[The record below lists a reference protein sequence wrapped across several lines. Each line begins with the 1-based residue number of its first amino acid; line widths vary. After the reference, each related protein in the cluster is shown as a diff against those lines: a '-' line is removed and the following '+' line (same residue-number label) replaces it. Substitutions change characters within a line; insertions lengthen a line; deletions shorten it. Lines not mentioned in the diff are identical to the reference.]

1 MDFLANLNT
10 SLSHLEARV
19 TPADKT
25 GVSIQ
30 YKLTCR
36 CYHNSAQFWSW
47 MSKSSSNMV
56 LPKVVTSQRNI
67 NWTNVLK
74 QRMIWILNSMKICFT
89 DIYTH
94 TPGTFWKLW
103 LISKQNADWG
113 LQALSSYIHFT
124 SSYIHFML
132 LLKHRKNLMFPNFT
146 CPWIFCKFSS
156 PNAHTLCLSF
166 NRKLIFL
173 SHNIQK
179 MKNWK
184 GKRKYWIQC
193 IILWH
198 GKLFILLLSKIQDAE
213 LIRLLTH

>member
-1 MDFLANLNT
+1 MYESEEWYEFLTLW
-10 SLSHLEARV
+10 
-19 TPADKT
+19 
-25 GVSIQ
+25 
-30 YKLTCR
+30 KL
-36 CYHNSAQFWSW
+36 
-47 MSKSSSNMV
+47 
-56 LPKVVTSQRNI
+56 
-67 NWTNVLK
+67 
-74 QRMIWILNSMKICFT
+74 CFT

-103 LISKQNADWG
+103 LISKQNLIEAYKPFQVTSI
-113 LQALSSYIHFT
+113 LQMF
-124 SSYIHFML
+124 
-132 LLKHRKNLMFPNFT
+132 LLKHRKNLMFPYFT